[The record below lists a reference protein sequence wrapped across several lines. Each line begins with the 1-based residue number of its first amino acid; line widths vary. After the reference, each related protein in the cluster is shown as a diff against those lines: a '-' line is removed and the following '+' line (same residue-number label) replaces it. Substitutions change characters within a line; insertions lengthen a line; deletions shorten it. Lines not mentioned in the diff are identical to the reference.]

1 MVISLLPIDSSIMIV
16 KSYCLLSNVYP
27 IQSDVGIPASLRGL
41 HSGLNR
47 SQQSLT
53 SDGSQET
60 ETKTAKVLY
69 DYSVRIKLILTL
81 RGRAKVSKSG

>member
-1 MVISLLPIDSSIMIV
+1 MATDSSIMLF
-16 KSYCLLSNVYP
+16 LLSNVNMYP
-27 IQSDVGIPASLRGL
+27 SQSDVGIPASLKGL

-69 DYSVRIKLILTL
+69 DYSVRIKQSLYNMW
-81 RGRAKVSKSG
+81 ADDDV